1 MSELQKLGK
10 RLDNTLVFIKQNRP
24 DLLNRFEN
32 NAIPLFT
39 QLIDSNTSQDL
50 EDRIIKGLN
59 ARLDL
64 LEMEIKGLFEE
75 TENTK

>member
-59 ARLDL
+59 ASLDL